1 MLLSSGE
8 ITGFTVGFQLN
19 DDADSRIEIK
29 STDQGDIVIPA
40 LNPEGDD

>member
-8 ITGFTVGFQLN
+8 ITGFTIGFQLN
-19 DDADSRIEIK
+19 DDRDSRIEIK

-40 LNPEGDD
+40 LQSEDDN